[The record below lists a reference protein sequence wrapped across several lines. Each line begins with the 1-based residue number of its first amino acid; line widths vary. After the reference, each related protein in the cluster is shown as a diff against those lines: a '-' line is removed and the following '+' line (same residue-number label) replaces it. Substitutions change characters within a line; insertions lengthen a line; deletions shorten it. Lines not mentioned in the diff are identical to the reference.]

1 MGHIYREKAEI
12 PIPNTAHVNGSNG
25 QVSVYELDGDG
36 HRTGVRKVIGLA
48 TSDTTMHPNDN
59 FCILFPQLWEQYY
72 DEQPVTSSFTLVFMR
87 LSLVYHTQQAF
98 THCWTK
104 C

>member
-48 TSDTTMHPNDN
+48 TSDTTMHPNGS
-59 FCILFPQLWEQYY
+59 CYKL
-72 DEQPVTSSFTLVFMR
+72 TSGL
-87 LSLVYHTQQAF
+87 
-98 THCWTK
+98 K
-104 C
+104 CTFLR

>member
-59 FCILFPQLWEQYY
+59 FCILFP
-72 DEQPVTSSFTLVFMR
+72 PSFTLVFMR

>member
-1 MGHIYREKAEI
+1 MEVFMGHIYREKAEI

-36 HRTGVRKVIGLA
+36 HRTGVRKV
-48 TSDTTMHPNDN
+48 T
-59 FCILFPQLWEQYY
+59 
-72 DEQPVTSSFTLVFMR
+72 SFTLVFMR

>member
-48 TSDTTMHPNDN
+48 TSDTTRASR
-59 FCILFPQLWEQYY
+59 W
-72 DEQPVTSSFTLVFMR
+72 
-87 LSLVYHTQQAF
+87 SLCGYPWFITRNRHLPTVGQNVRA
-98 THCWTK
+98 C
-104 C
+104 

>member
-59 FCILFPQLWEQYY
+59 FCILFPQLWRA
-72 DEQPVTSSFTLVFMR
+72 SR
-87 LSLVYHTQQAF
+87 WSLCGYPWFITRNRHLPTVGQNVRA
-98 THCWTK
+98 C
-104 C
+104 

>member
-59 FCILFPQLWEQYY
+59 FCILFPQLWERA
-72 DEQPVTSSFTLVFMR
+72 SR
-87 LSLVYHTQQAF
+87 WSLCGYPWFITRNRHLPTVGQNVRA
-98 THCWTK
+98 C
-104 C
+104 